1 MGSRSVSRQTDRS
14 QMAINQTL
22 RPGVSRRRCPAVL
35 SVAVSWVAFWSLVPS
50 QGRADEID
58 FDRQIRPILA
68 NHCYACHGF
77 DAHSRQADLRLDTR
91 DGALTSGRGDAIVP
105 GDPDSSQLMQR
116 IRHDD
121 PGAIMPPPDF
131 GKPLTDEQKQLL
143 QRWIAA
149 GAAYAEH
156 WAFQPLNG
164 RSAGRTEP
172 APAANSSEMID
183 HWIAVGHGRGS
194 LREGSGSLRDPTQVR
209 GANHDTAQVPGANH
223 DTAQV
228 PGANHDTAQVPG
240 ANPNL
245 TYSPP
250 APPETLLRRMS
261 LDLIGLPPTL
271 AEQDAF
277 LAHYQVDP
285 QAAYDATVDR
295 LLASPH
301 YGERWGRW
309 WLDQARYADSNGY
322 SVDSPRQIWLFR
334 DWVVAAL
341 NNDQPFTDFTIEQ
354 MAGDLLPNATES
366 QRIATGFHRNTPH
379 NEEGGIDVEQ
389 FRIESVVDRVATTGT
404 VWLGLT
410 IGCAQCHDHKFD
422 PISQAEFYQL
432 FAFFNQQ
439 DEPKLK
445 VALLNPTNHPTTET
459 PSEATTLVLQERSQR
474 RPTHVLIKG
483 DFTRK
488 DAEVAP
494 GTPSVLPP
502 LTARGP
508 VPDRLDLARWLV
520 SPDNPLTARVMVNRV
535 WQVYF
540 GRGLVE
546 SDNDF
551 GLQGTS
557 PSHPELLDELA
568 ARWIEHGWSL
578 KQLHRWIVTSRTYRQ
593 SSIVSEKLREIDP
606 DNRWLARQQRMRL
619 DAELVRDA
627 VLVASGS
634 LTATLGGPPV
644 YPPLPDGAMSLGQV
658 NRPWKAS
665 TGPDR
670 FRRSLYTFTYRA
682 VPPPFLNVF
691 DAPDG
696 VQTCTRRLR
705 SNTPLQALTM
715 MNDAGLFELAQNL
728 AKQIEVEGIVA
739 AFRRCTSRHPSDV
752 ELAVLTDLPS
762 LDAARVLLNLDET
775 ISRE

>member
-1 MGSRSVSRQTDRS
+1 
-14 QMAINQTL
+14 MA
-22 RPGVSRRRCPAVL
+22 RCPANIPL
-35 SVAVSWVAFWSLVPS
+35 KKSWSRLLAIGCCWAVTLWPL
-50 QGRADEID
+50 QGRVHADEID

-91 DGALTSGRGDAIVP
+91 DGALTSGSGDAIVP
-105 GDPDSSQLMQR
+105 GDPDASQVIQR
-116 IRHDD
+116 IQHDD
-121 PGAIMPPPDF
+121 PGAIMPPPEF
-131 GKPLTDEQKQLL
+131 GKPLSADRKRLL
-143 QRWIAA
+143 QDWIQA
-149 GAAYAEH
+149 GAVYTEH
-156 WAFQPLNG
+156 WAFQPLT
-164 RSAGRTEP
+164 SSDI
-172 APAANSSEMID
+172 APGVDLPPSEVID
-183 HWIAVGHGRGS
+183 HWIAAGQQKQG
-194 LREGSGSLRDPTQVR
+194 LEF
-209 GANHDTAQVPGANH
+209 
-223 DTAQV
+223 
-228 PGANHDTAQVPG
+228 
-240 ANPNL
+240 
-245 TYSPP
+245 SPP
-250 APPETLLRRMS
+250 ASPETLLRRLS

-271 AEQDAF
+271 PEQDEF
-277 LAHYQVDP
+277 LDHYQTDP
-285 QAAYDATVDR
+285 QAAYIATVDR

-334 DWVVAAL
+334 DWVIAAL
-341 NNDQPFTDFTIEQ
+341 NRDQPFTEFTIEQ
-354 MAGDLLPNATES
+354 IAGDLLPDATES
-366 QRIATGFHRNTPH
+366 QKIATGFHRNTPQ

-422 PISQAEFYQL
+422 PIAQTEFYSL

-445 VALLNPTNHPTTET
+445 VAWPNPSVPTTTTDPPPEV
-459 PSEATTLVLQERSQR
+459 TTLVLQERSQR

-488 DAEVAP
+488 AAEVSP

-502 LTARGP
+502 VISRGEI
-508 VPDRLDLARWLV
+508 PDRLDLARWLV
-520 SPDNPLTARVMVNRV
+520 APENPLTARVMVNRV

-557 PSHPELLDELA
+557 PSHPELLDDLA
-568 ARWIEHGWSL
+568 SRWIQRGWSF
-578 KQLHRWIVTSRTYRQ
+578 KQLHRWIVMSRTYQQ
-593 SSIVSEKLREIDP
+593 SSNFRPELREIDP
-606 DNRWLARQQRMRL
+606 DNRWLARQHRL
-619 DAELVRDA
+619 RLEAELVRDA
-627 VLVASGS
+627 VLMASGS
-634 LTATLGGPPV
+634 LTTTIGGPPV
-644 YPPLPDGAMSLGQV
+644 YPPMPDGAMSLGQV

-682 VPPPFLNVF
+682 VPPPILNVF

-696 VQTCTRRLR
+696 VQSCTRRLR

-715 MNDAGLFELAQNL
+715 MNDAGLFELAQQL
-728 AKQIEVEGIVA
+728 ATRIEVEGLVA
-739 AFRRCTSRHPSDV
+739 AFRRCTSRRPNDG
-752 ELAVLTDLPS
+752 ELAVLSDLSP

>member
-1 MGSRSVSRQTDRS
+1 
-14 QMAINQTL
+14 MA
-22 RPGVSRRRCPAVL
+22 RCPAYIPEENHWPRL
-35 SVAVSWVAFWSLVPS
+35 LAIGCCWAATLWPLHC
-50 QGRADEID
+50 QIHADEID

-68 NHCYACHGF
+68 NHCCACHGF

-91 DGALTSGRGDAIVP
+91 DGALSSGSGDAIVP
-105 GDPDSSQLMQR
+105 GDPDASQLIQR
-116 IRHDD
+116 IQHDD
-121 PGAIMPPPDF
+121 PGAIMPPPEF
-131 GKPLTDEQKQLL
+131 GKPLSAEQKRLL
-143 QRWIAA
+143 HDWIQA
-149 GAAYAEH
+149 GAVYTEH
-156 WAFQPLNG
+156 WAFQPLQPG
-164 RSAGRTEP
+164 ETALGVALP
-172 APAANSSEMID
+172 PSEVID
-183 HWIAVGHGRGS
+183 HWISVGQHKQG
-194 LREGSGSLRDPTQVR
+194 LDF
-209 GANHDTAQVPGANH
+209 
-223 DTAQV
+223 
-228 PGANHDTAQVPG
+228 
-240 ANPNL
+240 
-245 TYSPP
+245 SPP
-250 APPETLLRRMS
+250 ASSETLLRRLS

-271 AEQDAF
+271 AEQDEF
-277 LAHYQVDP
+277 LDHYQADP
-285 QAAYDATVDR
+285 QAAYTATVER

-334 DWVVAAL
+334 DWVIAAL
-341 NNDQPFTDFTIEQ
+341 NRDQPFTEFTIEQ
-354 MAGDLLPNATES
+354 IAGDLLPDATES
-366 QRIATGFHRNTPH
+366 QKIATGFHRNTPH

-422 PISQAEFYQL
+422 PIAQTEFYSL

-445 VALLNPTNHPTTET
+445 VAWSNTSVPTTTTDPPTEV
-459 PSEATTLVLQERSQR
+459 TTLVLQERSQR

-488 DAEVAP
+488 AAEVSP

-502 LTARGP
+502 LIARGEI
-508 VPDRLDLARWLV
+508 PDRLDLARWLV
-520 SPDNPLTARVMVNRV
+520 APENPLTARVMVNRV

-557 PSHPELLDELA
+557 PSHPELLDEIA
-568 ARWIEHGWSL
+568 TRWIQHGWSF
-578 KQLHRWIVTSRTYRQ
+578 KQLHRWIVMSRTYQ
-593 SSIVSEKLREIDP
+593 QASNSNAELREIDP
-606 DNRWLARQQRMRL
+606 DNRWLARQQRLRL
-619 DAELVRDA
+619 EAELVRDA
-627 VLVASGS
+627 ALTASGS
-634 LTATLGGPPV
+634 LTTTIGGPSV
-644 YPPLPDGAMSLGQV
+644 YPPMPDGAMSLGQV

-665 TGPDR
+665 KGPDR

-682 VPPPFLNVF
+682 VPPPILNVF

-696 VQTCTRRLR
+696 VQSCTRRLR

-715 MNDAGLFELAQNL
+715 MNDAGLFELAQQL
-728 AKQIEVEGIVA
+728 ATRIEAEGLVA
-739 AFRRCTSRHPSDV
+739 AFRRCTSRRPNDD
-752 ELAVLTDLPS
+752 ELAVLSDLSP

>member
-1 MGSRSVSRQTDRS
+1 MGSRWLGPYLLAT
-14 QMAINQTL
+14 AI
-22 RPGVSRRRCPAVL
+22 SWAAVWF
-35 SVAVSWVAFWSLVPS
+35 VVPS
-50 QGRADEID
+50 QGRSDELD

-91 DGALTSGRGDAIVP
+91 DGALTSGSGEAIVP
-105 GDPDSSQLMQR
+105 GNPNSSQLIQR
-116 IRHDD
+116 IFHDD
-121 PGAIMPPPDF
+121 PGAIMPPPEF
-131 GKPLTDEQKQLL
+131 GKPLTPEQKQLL
-143 QRWIAA
+143 QRWIET
-149 GAAYAEH
+149 GAVYAEH
-156 WAFQPLNG
+156 WAFQPLNTKTTG
-164 RSAGRTEP
+164 RSEP
-172 APAANSSEMID
+172 APAATPSEIID
-183 HWIAVGHGRGS
+183 HWIAVGHDRGA
-194 LREGSGSLRDPTQVR
+194 LREGSGALRDPTKVR
-209 GANHDTAQVPGANH
+209 GANHDSTNVRGANHGTAMVRGANRDTALDSGANH
-223 DTAQV
+223 DLAF
-228 PGANHDTAQVPG
+228 
-240 ANPNL
+240 
-245 TYSPP
+245 SPL
-250 APPETLLRRMS
+250 APPETLLRRLS

-277 LAHYQVDP
+277 LLQYKVDP
-285 QAAYDATVDR
+285 QATYAATVER

-322 SVDSPRQIWLFR
+322 SVDSPRQIWLYR

-341 NNDQPFTDFTIEQ
+341 NNDQPFTEFTIEQ
-354 MAGDLLPNATES
+354 IAGDLLPNATES
-366 QRIATGFHRNTPH
+366 QKIATGFHRNTPH

-389 FRIESVVDRVATTGT
+389 FRIENVVDRVATTGT

-422 PISQAEFYQL
+422 PISQTEFYQL

-445 VALLNPTNHPTTET
+445 VNHSNPSTAATTET
-459 PSEATTLVLQERSQR
+459 PTETTTLVLQERTQR

-488 DAEVAP
+488 DAEVSP
-494 GTPSVLPP
+494 GTPAVLPP
-502 LTARGP
+502 LTARG
-508 VPDRLDLARWLV
+508 VIPDRLDLARWLV

-557 PSHPELLDELA
+557 PSHPELLDALA
-568 ARWIEHGWSL
+568 AQWIEQGWSL
-578 KQLHRWIVTSRTYRQ
+578 KQLHRWIVMSRTYQQ
-593 SSIVSEKLREIDP
+593 SSNISEALREIDP
-606 DNRWLARQQRMRL
+606 DNRWLARQQRIRL
-619 DAELVRDA
+619 EAELVRDA
-627 VLVASGS
+627 ALVASGS
-634 LTATLGGPPV
+634 LTATLGGAPV

-665 TGPDR
+665 AGPDR

-705 SNTPLQALTM
+705 SNTPLQALTL
-715 MNDAGLFELAQNL
+715 MNDAGFFELAQNL
-728 AKQIEVEGIVA
+728 ATQIEAEGMVA
-739 AFRRCTSRHPSDV
+739 AFRRCTSRHPSDE
-752 ELAVLTDLPS
+752 ELAVLAGLTS